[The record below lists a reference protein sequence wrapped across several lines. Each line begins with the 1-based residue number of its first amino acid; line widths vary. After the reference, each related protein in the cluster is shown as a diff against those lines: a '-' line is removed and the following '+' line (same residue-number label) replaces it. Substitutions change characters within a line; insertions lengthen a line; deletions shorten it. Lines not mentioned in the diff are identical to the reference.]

1 MTSEQ
6 LWLSSANRFCRELWR
21 RSCGISKEPTESQ
34 RHDKLEEAYM
44 REQYPRAALFGT
56 EERTLFSTIRGREYH
71 LSVSLPDSY
80 KTSTQAYPVIYVLDG
95 DFNFGVA
102 AGLTRFSN
110 YFRKVP
116 ELIIVG
122 IGYDMETSD
131 EFAALRD
138 LDFDPPGMPG
148 AASDSVA
155 NLFLDALTQE
165 IIPFIDANYRTI
177 PSDRTLEGYSSGG
190 IFVLH
195 ALFQQPDAFQRY
207 ISGSA
212 ILNVTYDY
220 WIQHDAQLAAR
231 NASNPI
237 QLYLSVGQLEEDDI
251 PNFQQ
256 FVAFLEKGNYPG
268 LTLSSEIYAGEGH

>member
-1 MTSEQ
+1 MSEQ
-6 LWLSSANRFCRELWR
+6 Y
-21 RSCGISKEPTESQ
+21 G
-34 RHDKLEEAYM
+34 
-44 REQYPRAALFGT
+44 RA
-56 EERTLFSTIRGREYH
+56 TLFDTEKRTIFSAIRDREYH
-71 LSVSLPDSY
+71 LSVALPDGY

-110 YFRKVP
+110 WFRQVP

-131 EFAALRD
+131 QWVQLRD
-138 LDFDPPGMPG
+138 LDFDVPGMPG
-148 AASDSVA
+148 AASGSAA

-165 IIPFIDANYRTI
+165 IIPFMDANYRTI
-177 PSDRTLEGYSSGG
+177 PSDRCLEGYSSSG
-190 IFVLH
+190 IFVLY

-212 ILNVTYDY
+212 ILKHTYDY
-220 WIQHDAQLAAR
+220 WVQHDAQLAAR

-237 QLYLSVGQLEEDDI
+237 QLYLSVGQLEEDDM

-256 FVAFLEKGNYPG
+256 FVAFLEQGNYPG
-268 LTLSSEIYAGEGH
+268 LTVSSEIYADEGHGAEGIALTYLHGIARVYPPVER

>member
-1 MTSEQ
+1 MS
-6 LWLSSANRFCRELWR
+6 
-21 RSCGISKEPTESQ
+21 
-34 RHDKLEEAYM
+34 
-44 REQYPRAALFGT
+44 EQYPRTALFGT

-71 LSVSLPDSY
+71 LSVALPDSY

-95 DFNFGVA
+95 DYHFGVA
-102 AGLTRFSN
+102 AGLTRYSN
-110 YFRKVP
+110 VFRNVP

-131 EFAALRD
+131 QWVQLRD
-138 LDFDPPGMPG
+138 LDFDIPGMPG

-165 IIPFIDANYRTI
+165 MIPFMNANYRTI
-177 PSDRTLEGYSSGG
+177 PSDRCLQGYSSSGV
-190 IFVLH
+190 FVLY

-212 ILNVTYDY
+212 ILKSTYDY

-237 QLYLSVGQLEEDDI
+237 QLYLSVGELEEDDI

-256 FVAFLEKGNYPG
+256 FVAFLEQANYPS
-268 LTLSSEIYAGEGH
+268 LTVSSEIYAGEGHGSEGIALTYLHGIAMVYPQVEH

>member
-1 MTSEQ
+1 MSEQ
-6 LWLSSANRFCRELWR
+6 R
-21 RSCGISKEPTESQ
+21 
-34 RHDKLEEAYM
+34 
-44 REQYPRAALFGT
+44 PRATLFGT
-56 EERTLFSTIRGREYH
+56 EERTLFSTIRGRDYH
-71 LSVSLPDSY
+71 LSVALPDSY

-110 YFRKVP
+110 AFRKVP

-122 IGYDMETSD
+122 IGYDMETAD

-138 LDFDPPGMPG
+138 LDFDIPG
-148 AASDSVA
+148 APGASPDSVA

-165 IIPFIDANYRTI
+165 IIPFINANYRTI
-177 PSDRTLEGYSSGG
+177 PSDRCLQGYSSGG
-190 IFVLH
+190 IFVLY

-212 ILNVTYDY
+212 ILNATYDY

-231 NASNPI
+231 DASNPI
-237 QLYLSVGQLEEDDI
+237 QLYLSVGELEEDDI
-251 PNFQQ
+251 PHFQQ
-256 FVAFLEKGNYPG
+256 FVAFLEQGAYPG
-268 LTLSSEIYAGEGH
+268 LTVSSEIYAGEGHGSEGIALTYLHGIARVYPPVER